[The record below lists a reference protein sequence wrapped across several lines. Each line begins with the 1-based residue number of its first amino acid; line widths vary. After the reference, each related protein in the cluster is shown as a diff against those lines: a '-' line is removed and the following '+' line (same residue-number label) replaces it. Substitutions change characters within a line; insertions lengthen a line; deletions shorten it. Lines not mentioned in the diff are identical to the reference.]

1 MGTRQPSLSL
11 RDQGK
16 RCKVFADVITIKL
29 TSEDTNGAYA
39 LFEDVTPPG
48 AGAPP
53 HIHHREDE
61 VFNILEGE
69 YEVQCD
75 GRLFKVTAGS
85 TVHLPKNLTHS
96 LKNTGSSSG
105 KILGLLIPGGSEK
118 VWEEISSKPPEPP
131 SIDNIN
137 AITKKYGIEF
147 LPLEKH

>member
-1 MGTRQPSLSL
+1 MGTRRPSLSV

-16 RCKVFADVITIKL
+16 RLNVFADVITVKL

-48 AGAPP
+48 AGVPH

-69 YEVQCD
+69 YEVRCD
-75 GRLFKVTAGS
+75 DRVFKALAGS
-85 TVHLPKNLTHS
+85 TVHLPKDLPHS
-96 LKNTGSSSG
+96 LKNTGSSAG
-105 KILGLLIPGGSEK
+105 KIFGLLIPGGSEK

-147 LPLEKH
+147 LPLEKQ

>member
-1 MGTRQPSLSL
+1 MGNTEPSFSSKGE
-11 RDQGK
+11 GK
-16 RCKVFADVITIKL
+16 RYNVFADVITIKL

-48 AGAPP
+48 AGVPT

-69 YEVQCD
+69 YEVRCD
-75 GRLFKVTAGS
+75 DRVFKATAGS
-85 TVHLPKNLTHS
+85 TVHLPKNLPHS
-96 LKNTGSSSG
+96 LKNIGSTSG

-118 VWEEISSKPPEPP
+118 VWEEISNEPP
-131 SIDNIN
+131 QPPTVDNIN

-147 LPLEKH
+147 LP